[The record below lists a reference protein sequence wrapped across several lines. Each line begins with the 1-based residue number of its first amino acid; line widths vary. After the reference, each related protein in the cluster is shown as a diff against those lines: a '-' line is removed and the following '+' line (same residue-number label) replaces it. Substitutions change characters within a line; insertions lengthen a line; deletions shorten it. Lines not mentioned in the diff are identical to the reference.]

1 MWIMKTKERLMSL
14 DVLRGLDLFFLVG
27 LESVMHPLASAID
40 TEGFHDFM
48 WNFSHVEWEGFS
60 PWDLVMPLFLF
71 MSGVSIPFA
80 MSNYRKGADKSGLCQ
95 RLLKRVALLWI
106 FGMICQGNL
115 RGLDPDRIYLY
126 SNTLQT
132 IAVGYLFTVIFYLFT
147 SWRTQA
153 GIAVLLLLGY
163 WGAMKWVTVDG
174 FGGGN
179 YTPDLNLAEWIDRT
193 VLGRFRDGASVED
206 GVVQFAP
213 WYRYTWILSSLNFIV
228 TVMTGCFA
236 GQILRHVSFKPNQK
250 ALLLAVAGAVLVA
263 AGWLWN
269 IEFPVIKKLWT
280 SSMVLVSSGYC
291 FLLMAVS
298 YYIVDVKGLRRGTE
312 WLRVYGM
319 NSIMAYMLAQCI
331 NFRSVAHSLF
341 YGVEQYVGPAW
352 YQVLMAASCSVIIY
366 IILWRMYKL
375 RIFLRV

>member
-341 YGVEQYVGPAW
+341 HGVEQYIGPAW
-352 YQVLMAASCSVIIY
+352 YQVLMAASCSIIIY
-366 IILWRMYKL
+366 IILWRMYKF